1 MSLKTLPTPSVIEE
15 LDYEKIKQGI
25 MDNVK
30 VKLDG
35 YEPLESD
42 PIMAVIEACAYRELL
57 LRASLNNRA
66 RAMLLSYATGA
77 DLDHKGASYGVAR
90 LDGVYP
96 TANIEFSLTRIS
108 DVNLTIPKGTKL
120 ADENGNSAYLRDDVI
135 ILSGEDKGYGV
146 SALEQF
152 VSSSSVKCTLV
163 QTPLPFLIEATQKE
177 NFTLGMGVED
187 DERFR
192 ERIFLSL
199 GKFSTAG
206 SKESYKYYALSSSVK
221 VDDVVALNNGAGRV
235 LLVVK
240 SVNDEDISKDVK
252 EFVNSDRYRPLTDE
266 VDVVMAN
273 IIEVE
278 VDASIRL
285 IDMLTQSQ
293 IDTSIRS
300 TRSDF
305 QLGESVSLSYLFK
318 VLHQDGVSSAMIANL
333 KEDIRADEKSFV
345 RLIWNLEYIR

>member
-1 MSLKTLPTPSVIEE
+1 
-15 LDYEKIKQGI
+15 
-25 MDNVK
+25 
-30 VKLDG
+30 
-35 YEPLESD
+35 
-42 PIMAVIEACAYRELL
+42 MA
-57 LRASLNNRA
+57 
-66 RAMLLSYATGA
+66 
-77 DLDHKGASYGVAR
+77 
-90 LDGVYP
+90 
-96 TANIEFSLTRIS
+96 
-108 DVNLTIPKGTKL
+108 
-120 ADENGNSAYLRDDVI
+120 
-135 ILSGEDKGYGV
+135 
-146 SALEQF
+146 QF

-163 QTPLPFLIEATQKE
+163 QTPLPFIIEATQKE

-235 LLVVK
+235 LWVVK

-266 VDVVMAN
+266 VDGVMAN

-285 IDMLTQSQ
+285 I
-293 IDTSIRS
+293 RS
-300 TRSDF
+300 EEHTTEL
-305 QLGESVSLSYLFK
+305 QLHSVISYA
-318 VLHQDGVSSAMIANL
+318 VVGSSN
-333 KEDIRADEKSFV
+333 KKS
-345 RLIWNLEYIR
+345 